1 MLINNAINCEII
13 KHSRGY
19 RAFTAENQIKKKSV
33 QNLCKINTT
42 NAFHF
47 IDTDTFQSERSFKV
61 VIREWLVPKLAMAVK
76 NTMHFNLFL
85 FKVLT
90 YLFVFW
96 AKYAI

>member
-1 MLINNAINCEII
+1 MLINIAINCEII

-19 RAFTAENQIKKKSV
+19 TLQRKTKLRKNRRV

-61 VIREWLVPKLAMAVK
+61 VIRE
-76 NTMHFNLFL
+76 
-85 FKVLT
+85 
-90 YLFVFW
+90 
-96 AKYAI
+96 